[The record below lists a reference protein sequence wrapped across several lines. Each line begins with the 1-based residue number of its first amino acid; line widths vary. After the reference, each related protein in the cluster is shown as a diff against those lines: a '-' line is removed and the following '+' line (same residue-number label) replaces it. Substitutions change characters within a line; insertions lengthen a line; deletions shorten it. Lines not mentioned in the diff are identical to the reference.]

1 MALDHTMDL
10 DTPVSPPSFC
20 STPLPKMPKMT
31 VAERLRMLRKMR
43 QASLDKESES
53 VPVVAAEPESC
64 KLPEVHDQKVE
75 NEAVENNAVDGPDS
89 LRLSP
94 AGGTPHAH
102 MLTSD
107 EATRPPTREEAPRD
121 CVESPSWDLQRKIS
135 RQIEYYFGDYNLPRD
150 KFMLDLMVEDE
161 GRSINPELLS
171 TSCLFESKCY

>member
-1 MALDHTMDL
+1 MDF

-31 VAERLRMLRKMR
+31 VAERLLMLRKMR
-43 QASLDKESES
+43 QASLDKKSES
-53 VPVVAAEPESC
+53 VPVVAPEPES
-64 KLPEVHDQKVE
+64 LPEVHDQKPKY
-75 NEAVENNAVDGPDS
+75 EAVGNNAVDGPDS
-89 LRLSP
+89 LRLCL

-107 EATRPPTREEAPRD
+107 EATRPPPREEGLRD
-121 CVESPSWDLQRKIS
+121 SVESPSWDLQRKIS

-161 GRSINPELLS
+161 GRSINQELLP
-171 TSCLFESKCY
+171 TYVLLV